1 MEQTSTYNVKSRQ
14 DGFVWQ
20 FKYHLNGALYSFKV
34 LDSQLSPKQA
44 HWLFATGKFPVTED
58 IMKKEWMKKL
68 NANFVIEVGEPDLS
82 FDAFWNAYAHKIG
95 KKKMAENSWNKL
107 SKADK
112 IKALMAIKDYN
123 RYLSRKPGIEKAHAT
138 TYLNQEYYNNEYK
151 SAV

>member
-34 LDSQLSPKQA
+34 LDSQLSVKQRT
-44 HWLFATGKFPVTED
+44 WLFGRNNFPCTEAD
-58 IMKKEWMKKL
+58 MKEVWMKKM

-138 TYLNQEYYNNEYK
+138 TYLNQEYWKNEYK
-151 SAV
+151 STI